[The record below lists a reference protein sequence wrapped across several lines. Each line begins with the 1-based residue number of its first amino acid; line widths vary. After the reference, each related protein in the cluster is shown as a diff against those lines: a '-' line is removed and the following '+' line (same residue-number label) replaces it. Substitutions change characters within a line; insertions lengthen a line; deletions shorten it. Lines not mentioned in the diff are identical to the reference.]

1 MVTLLENTLCRKC
14 LGCNQLEMPYFRG
27 VYRCENFIDERGSIL
42 QVPQNKTNTTR
53 HNPKAM

>member
-1 MVTLLENTLCRKC
+1 MVTLLENTLCPRC

-42 QVPQNKTNTTR
+42 QVPQNKANTTR
-53 HNPKAM
+53 YNPKTM

>member
-27 VYRCENFIDERGSIL
+27 VYRCNNFVDERGSIL
-42 QVPQNKTNTTR
+42 QVSRNKANTTR
-53 HNPKAM
+53 YNTKAM